1 MEQAKKRGSGA
12 SLEQLDARLSVGY
25 CDHPKT
31 KKLIRRLGF
40 EGPFYHLKLILWCRL
55 NKPHGA
61 LDGMDIDDI
70 ELAVDWK
77 GEPKALVEALV
88 EVRFL
93 DYDEP
98 SGEYR
103 MHDWDDHQPWAVKTD
118 ERRASASLA
127 GFIRQYGEDEG
138 RRRFHMN
145 QANRL
150 PGRSENPSGSLDLG
164 ERDGRKTSA
173 PSLAKPS
180 QAKPIH
186 TVADATAAGFALP
199 DWIPT
204 DDLDAF
210 IEMRTAIKKPL
221 TVRALGRL
229 IDRLDQ
235 LRQQGHDPQRV
246 LNQSEDRR
254 WQDVYPLKGDLP
266 PAGPPPA
273 AAAGPA
279 PPRPVNGDLTAH
291 AEKAWGEV
299 YRAVVDASKPAQ
311 WADPVT
317 PRALEAIGGW
327 SVVKAMNDSDV
338 PFRKRD
344 FINAYRSHGGH

>member
-1 MEQAKKRGSGA
+1 MEQVKKRGSGA

-55 NKPHGA
+55 NKPHGV
-61 LDGMDIDDI
+61 LDGMDVDDI

-103 MHDWDDHQPWAVKTD
+103 MHDWEDHQPWAFKAD

-145 QANRL
+145 QANRS
-150 PGRSENPSGSLDLG
+150 PGRCDNPSGALDFG
-164 ERDGRKTSA
+164 ERDGRKSSA

-180 QAKPIH
+180 LAKPIH
-186 TVADATAAGFALP
+186 TVADATAAGLCLP
-199 DWIPT
+199 DWVPQE
-204 DDLDAF
+204 DLEAF
-210 IEMRTAIKKPL
+210 MAMRAAIKKPL
-221 TVRALGRL
+221 TVRALSRAVEK
-229 IDRLDQ
+229 LDA
-235 LRQQGHDPQRV
+235 LRQQGHDPKRV

-254 WQDVYPLKGDLP
+254 WQDLYPLKDD
-266 PAGPPPA
+266 A
-273 AAAGPA
+273 
-279 PPRPVNGDLTAH
+279 PRPVPAGAARNGADPTESA
-291 AEKAWGEV
+291 AKAWVEVDRALRAGE
-299 YRAVVDASKPAQ
+299 RPGAWS
-311 WADPVT
+311 DPVVG
-317 PRALEAIGGW
+317 RALEAIGGW
-327 SVVKAMNDSDV
+327 SSLRDV
-338 PFRKRD
+338 TERDLPFRRNE
-344 FINAYRSHGGH
+344 FVRAYVAQAGH